1 LVPWPYFPIGG
12 LSGFWRIWRLG
23 SVFPDFFH
31 HFCRWDGLK
40 PAFSPGFCL
49 KAMGKAMGKAIG
61 FRLMAGSQGGG
72 GRASQQ
78 RQGQRFPRGATA
90 EGGGGSGA
98 TGAESLA

>member
-1 LVPWPYFPIGG
+1 
-12 LSGFWRIWRLG
+12 
-23 SVFPDFFH
+23 
-31 HFCRWDGLK
+31 
-40 PAFSPGFCL
+40 
-49 KAMGKAMGKAIG
+49 MGKAMGKAIG

-72 GRASQQ
+72 GGASQQ